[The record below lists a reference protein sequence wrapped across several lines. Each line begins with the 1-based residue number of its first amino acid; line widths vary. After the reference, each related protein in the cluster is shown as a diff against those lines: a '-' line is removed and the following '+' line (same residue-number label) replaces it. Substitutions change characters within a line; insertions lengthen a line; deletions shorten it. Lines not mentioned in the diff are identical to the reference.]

1 MSVWR
6 ISRAELRGCR
16 LGRASAANVFA
27 VQKNRPVGDR
37 MEKRSAKSERENGNA
52 KNNTAR
58 LSTVTDG
65 KKKTDDCE

>member
-1 MSVWR
+1 
-6 ISRAELRGCR
+6 
-16 LGRASAANVFA
+16 
-27 VQKNRPVGDR
+27 